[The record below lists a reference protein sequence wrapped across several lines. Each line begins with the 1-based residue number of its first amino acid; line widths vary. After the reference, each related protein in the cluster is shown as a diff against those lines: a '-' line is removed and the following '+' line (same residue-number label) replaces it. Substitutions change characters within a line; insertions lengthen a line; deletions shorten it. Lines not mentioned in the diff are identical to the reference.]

1 MRIKIFTPNEYGRIE
16 LTKEELE
23 KLLNE
28 SYQQG
33 WNDKPYYDSYRYYP
47 TVTYCSNTT
56 NPYEIRATLDTTN
69 CADTATAECVK
80 DATNCS
86 ITGTLDNASIT
97 NEIKTTMGNTYRVE
111 LK

>member
-1 MRIKIFTPNEYGRIE
+1 MRIKIFVPNEYGRIE

-33 WNDKPYYDSYRYYP
+33 WADKPERPYYYQSYPYGTYY
-47 TVTYCSNTT
+47 TNSDTAITTLTGKADTSYATASTDDNTT
-56 NPYEIRATLDTTN
+56 AVEFCNNSIH
-69 CADTATAECVK
+69 TAKE
-80 DATNCS
+80 
-86 ITGTLDNASIT
+86 
-97 NEIKTTMGNTYRVE
+97 EIKNTMENVYKVE

>member
-47 TVTYCSNTT
+47 AVTYCTNTT
-56 NPYEIRATLDTTN
+56 NPYEIRNTLEATN
-69 CADTATAECVK
+69 CADTATAECIK
-80 DATNCS
+80 DTTNCF

-97 NEIKTTMGNTYRVE
+97 NEIKSTMENAYKVE

>member
-1 MRIKIFTPNEYGRIE
+1 MRIKIFVPNEYGRIE

-33 WNDKPYYDSYRYYP
+33 WADKPERPYYYQTYP
-47 TVTYCSNTT
+47 YVTYCGTSTSAINTT
-56 NPYEIRATLDTTN
+56 LTESTSSTTAL
-69 CADTATAECVK
+69 ADEAMNMAKE
-80 DATNCS
+80 
-86 ITGTLDNASIT
+86 
-97 NEIKTTMGNTYRVE
+97 EIKDVLENAYKVE